1 MRAGPQGGGFQVTSS
16 LFLQALHLNKLCGVF
31 HNNFKFWMAPKGELN
46 SLHWFESLLDS
57 SDQQIKWK
65 FLDTRICVGKSMVCG
80 EAVSL
85 QVA

>member
-1 MRAGPQGGGFQVTSS
+1 
-16 LFLQALHLNKLCGVF
+16 
-31 HNNFKFWMAPKGELN
+31 MAPKGELN

-57 SDQQIKWK
+57 SDQQFKRK
-65 FLDTRICVGKSMVCG
+65 FLDTRICVGKSMVRG